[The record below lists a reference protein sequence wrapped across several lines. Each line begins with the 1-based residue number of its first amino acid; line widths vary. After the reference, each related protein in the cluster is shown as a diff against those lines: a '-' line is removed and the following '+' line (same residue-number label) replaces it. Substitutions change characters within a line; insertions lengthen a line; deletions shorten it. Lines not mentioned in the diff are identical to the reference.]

1 MINILLWWLTSVII
15 GVGFMPLTSRLF
27 SKFRDGGWMFSR
39 SLGIFISGYVYWVLS
54 CIKVLKF
61 TSLNC
66 TLVLCA
72 CIMVNVAAGF
82 FLYKKDGKKPE
93 VSLKLIL
100 MEEILFLAFYL
111 FWCYVISFSP
121 EAYGT
126 EKFMD
131 YGFMTSMMRAEYLP
145 PADPWYAG
153 ETINYYYGGQYLAVF
168 LTKITGVPVG
178 EACNLMRALIAG
190 FAFVMPFSIVYQ
202 LVDRLQIHKRKSVST
217 KWCCFGGILAGL
229 ALSFCG
235 NMHYVIYALIVPM
248 IEKFTGTQINDYYY
262 PNSTRYIGH
271 NPVVEGDNTIHE
283 FPSYS
288 FVVGD
293 LHAHMV
299 NIMFVLVVV
308 GVALAWALKME
319 KRKSELKLKEALLQP
334 EVLLIGFLTG
344 MFRWTNFWDF
354 PIYFVVGGSVVFFMN
369 IRLYKHSIKE
379 FLVTTIGQAVEVLV
393 VGTIA
398 CLPFTMDFDKIA
410 SNIKLAHTHS
420 AFYQLVILWGL
431 PAVIVITFLVRCV
444 RCYLNGCKEQSRFNG
459 QRAKKNQNTQNNS
472 KKPNSKAQ
480 DIKTQNAKN
489 SNVES
494 KQMTESELAG
504 QKKPSLVGFF
514 VQISAEDLFIF
525 LMGLCALGLILMPE
539 VLYVEDI
546 YTTAPRANTM
556 FKLTYQAYMLFAICM
571 GYVLTKGLML
581 GKKAVYSASWVGF
594 ICLVMTAGFGFNAIN
609 SQYGDITDASGMKGM
624 DASIYVF
631 ESFESDYEAIN
642 WMNENISGQP
652 VILEANGDSYSGYE
666 RVSVATGLPTVMGWY
681 VHEWLWRN
689 DTAAQNVRSAD
700 IKTIYTSSDKK
711 EVEELIEK
719 YNISYIYIGN
729 LEREKFPELNDTL
742 LQEMGSVAYSN
753 GTDTYIMKVR

>member
-1 MINILLWWLTSVII
+1 MIDILLWWLTSVII
-15 GVGFMPLTSRLF
+15 GIGFMPLTSRLF
-27 SKFRDGGWMFSR
+27 SKFRDGGWMFSK
-39 SLGIFISGYVYWVLS
+39 SIGLFVSGYLYWVLS
-54 CIKVLKF
+54 CMKILKF

-66 TLVLCA
+66 TIVLCV
-72 CIMVNVAAGF
+72 CILVNVAAGC
-82 FLYKKDGKKPE
+82 FLYKKDGKKPDF
-93 VSLKLIL
+93 SLKLIII
-100 MEEILFLAFYL
+100 EELLFLAVYL
-111 FWCYVISFSP
+111 LWCYVISFNP
-121 EAYGT
+121 AAYGT

-168 LTKITGVPVG
+168 LTKISGIPVG
-178 EACNLMRALIAG
+178 KAYNLMRALIAG
-190 FAFVMPFSIVYQ
+190 FAFAMPFSIVYQ
-202 LVDRLQIHKRKSVST
+202 LVERLQIHKRKAVSA
-217 KWCCFGGILAGL
+217 KWCYFGGTIGGL
-229 ALSFCG
+229 ALAFCG

-248 IEKFTGTQINDYYY
+248 IEKNTGTEINNYYY

-308 GVALAWALKME
+308 GLALAWALKME
-319 KRKSELKLKEALLQP
+319 NRASELKLKEALLQP
-334 EVLLIGFLTG
+334 EVLLIGFFTG

-354 PIYFVVGGSVVFFMN
+354 PIYFVVGGCVIFFMN
-369 IRLYKHSIKE
+369 IRLYKNSAKDF
-379 FLVTTIGQAVEVLV
+379 FLTTIAQAVEVLV

-398 CLPFTMDFDKIA
+398 CLPFTMGFDKIA

-420 AFYQLVILWGL
+420 AFYQLMVLWGL
-431 PAVIVITFLVRCV
+431 PAVIVSTFLILCV
-444 RCYLNGCKEQSRFNG
+444 RNYLSSYKLQNKSNG
-459 QRAKKNQNTQNNS
+459 QSAKKNQNTQKNSNVKKVQDS
-472 KKPNSKAQ
+472 KKAEHDK
-480 DIKTQNAKN
+480 
-489 SNVES
+489 NVES
-494 KQMTESELAG
+494 KQMKESELSG
-504 QKKPSLVGFF
+504 QKKASLVGFF
-514 VQISAEDLFIF
+514 VQISVEDLFIF

-539 VLYVEDI
+539 VIYVEDI

-556 FKLTYQAYMLFAICM
+556 FKLTYQAYMLFAISM
-571 GYVLTKGLML
+571 GYILTKGLML
-581 GKKAVYSASWVGF
+581 GKKIVFGF
-594 ICLVMTAGFGFNAIN
+594 SMAGFVCLMLTAGFSGNAIT
-609 SQYGDITDASGMKGM
+609 SQYGDITDPSRMKGV
-624 DASIYVF
+624 DASIYVS

-642 WMNENISGQP
+642 WMNENITGQP

-689 DTAAQNVRSAD
+689 DTDAQNVRAAD
-700 IKTIYTSSDKK
+700 IKTIYTSSDRT

-719 YNISYIYIGN
+719 YNISYIYIGT

-742 LQEMGSVAYSN
+742 LQEIGEVAYSN